1 MYGEHNPKGI
11 RDRPCADESGDLWSC
26 EKAQEKG
33 GKNGGGVF
41 TFFEAKLT
49 MNFINVVKRCLTA
62 PDVKCVNLLTLQP

>member
-33 GKNGGGVF
+33 GKKGGGGVH
-41 TFFEAKLT
+41 FFWSK
-49 MNFINVVKRCLTA
+49 
-62 PDVKCVNLLTLQP
+62 VNDEFH